1 MSKKQKELS
10 KRESDAVSRLMR
22 DPYFRSM
29 NLPQQLK
36 FTKFIR
42 DQLEEQARQI
52 EVSGYEKGMVDTIA
66 CVVQVLIDGYWQKT
80 GAKRLPPFLTDV
92 VSLMDSQLHE
102 AMTWDE
108 MVEYVHERTGLNMDT
123 DWMGEDARPTPKKL
137 FTRVGE

>member
-66 CVVQVLIDGYWQKT
+66 CVV
-80 GAKRLPPFLTDV
+80 
-92 VSLMDSQLHE
+92 
-102 AMTWDE
+102 
-108 MVEYVHERTGLNMDT
+108 
-123 DWMGEDARPTPKKL
+123 
-137 FTRVGE
+137 